1 MSITRK
7 EAERKILE
15 YALMMQA
22 EIFEVCKYEYPAHI
36 IIRNDE
42 FITFQVPK
50 YGIPSSSKMRI
61 AAYVNLIRKT
71 VNEYNQHKSAFYLMI
86 WADDIRFSN
95 KYYDGRTEFSLQ
107 YPEYRPEKKDECLHF
122 VSFV

>member
-15 YALMMQA
+15 YALMMQT
-22 EIFEVCKYEYPAHI
+22 EIFEVCKYEYVAHI
-36 IIRNDE
+36 IIKNGE
-42 FITFQVPK
+42 FTMMHVPK
-50 YGIPSSSKMRI
+50 YGISASSKMKI

-107 YPEYRPEKKDECLHF
+107 YPEYRPEKKDECLYYLQLA
-122 VSFV
+122 